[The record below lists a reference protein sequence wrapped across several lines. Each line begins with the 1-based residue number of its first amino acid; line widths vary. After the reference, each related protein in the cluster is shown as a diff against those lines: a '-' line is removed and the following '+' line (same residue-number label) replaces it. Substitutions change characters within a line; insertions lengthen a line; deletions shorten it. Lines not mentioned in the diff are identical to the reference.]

1 MNIIIIHFIIAF
13 YVQYIIVGHPN
24 VLTRCITNNKNR
36 SVTLIGKVSA
46 TGENSKVHTFYW
58 SKNGEK
64 IDNKVGERKYSK
76 MTVQNPSLTIHNV
89 NHQDAGSYRF
99 TAITS
104 AGSQE
109 SEIVFGNIVF
119 YVIQVIAFQVALLNE
134 IF

>member
-1 MNIIIIHFIIAF
+1 MFIIL
-13 YVQYIIVGHPN
+13 GHPN
-24 VLTRCITNNKNR
+24 VLTRCIISNKNR

-46 TGENSKVHTFYW
+46 TGENSKVHTVYW

-64 IDNKVGERKYSK
+64 INHRVGERKYSK
-76 MTVQNPSLTIHNV
+76 VTVKNPSLTIHNV

-119 YVIQVIAFQVALLNE
+119 YIIQLIAFQKGCLTKRNFLME
-134 IF
+134 